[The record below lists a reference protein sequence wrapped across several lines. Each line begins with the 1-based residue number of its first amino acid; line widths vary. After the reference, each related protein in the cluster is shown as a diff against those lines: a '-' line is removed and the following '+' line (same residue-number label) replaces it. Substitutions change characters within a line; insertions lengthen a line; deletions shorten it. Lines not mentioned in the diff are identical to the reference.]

1 MENLIFITQTKQ
13 WINHKLILANSSNW
27 YKIPYRKMAVVK
39 VKDNFSDFLLNT
51 TKYSVLQIALMI
63 KRNESILETLLPIPS
78 NPSYLTAIAT
88 FKCLV
93 VEAEKIINQFNLTA

>member
-1 MENLIFITQTKQ
+1 
-13 WINHKLILANSSNW
+13 
-27 YKIPYRKMAVVK
+27 
-39 VKDNFSDFLLNT
+39 
-51 TKYSVLQIALMI
+51 
-63 KRNESILETLLPIPS
+63 LLPIPS